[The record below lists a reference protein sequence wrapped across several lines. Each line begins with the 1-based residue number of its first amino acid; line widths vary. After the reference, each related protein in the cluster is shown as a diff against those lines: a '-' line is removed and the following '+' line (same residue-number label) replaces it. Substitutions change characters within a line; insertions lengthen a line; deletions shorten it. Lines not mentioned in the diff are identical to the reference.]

1 MNPGMPLVSVDI
13 RDRLLA
19 ARLPAMPQ
27 VLLKLLELCRS
38 DNASIGDFAGI
49 VAMDA
54 GMSGRVMGVA
64 HSAAFARSGKR
75 LSLEQALLTLGLE
88 TLKTL
93 VIGESVSQVFN
104 RLSQQCPAD
113 ISGFWRHSLTTAVL
127 ARELAQGIAY
137 PHAEEAYLAGLLH
150 NVGRLALA
158 GACPREYL
166 PFFRAADTD
175 ATCALERST
184 LAITHAEA
192 GAWLVERWHLDSFL
206 SDSVLYHHEA
216 ASALRTAA
224 PLIQLTHLA
233 HRIAEHGADSD
244 ESREAAELYRIAQP
258 LLQTVAA
265 RADELVTAAAA
276 QLGIDLG
283 TLAAEEGSDGANG
296 SHARLAEQVRQ
307 MVLATEATRPLLVQ
321 RSDQAVLQ
329 AMLRAAGIL
338 FGIEDGVALLHDG
351 RENVLVGVP
360 LDKERQRL
368 AQMSLPMHRG
378 TQIVEA
384 ALSGKPQFIAH
395 DAACSIAERQLLRML
410 GTDTAI
416 CLPLPGAP
424 HPIGVLVCT
433 ARTSSEALL
442 REHVALLQDFAHQGA
457 QALQATRRQREE
469 TSTAIDELVDE
480 YGDAARRMVH
490 EASNPLAIIKNYM
503 SILHAKLDSQSI
515 VSSELSILNEEL
527 DRVGRILDSFAHR
540 RASIPDGLAD
550 LNRAARDVVR
560 LFEETGFAAGNI
572 TMTVH
577 AGDALLNVPGD
588 PNALRQILINLV
600 KNAVEA
606 MPAGGELRVSTRG
619 PVNFGGQLFAEVGV
633 QDTGPGMPEA
643 TLGQIFGPIKS
654 SKGEGHRGL
663 GLCIVNELVEKLGGK
678 VICCSS
684 REGTSF
690 TVLLPVERRAAC
702 TEDA

>member
-1 MNPGMPLVSVDI
+1 MSVDI

-38 DNASIGDFAGI
+38 GDASISDFAGV

-64 HSAAFARSGKR
+64 HSAAFARPGKR
-75 LSLEQALLTLGLE
+75 LSLEQALLTLGID
-88 TLKTL
+88 TMKTL
-93 VIGESVSQVFN
+93 VIGESVAQVFS

-127 ARELAQGIAY
+127 ARELALGIAY

-150 NVGRLALA
+150 DVGRLALA
-158 GACPREYL
+158 SACPREYL
-166 PFFRAADTD
+166 PFFTAADTD
-175 ATCALERST
+175 AACELERSS
-184 LAITHAEA
+184 LSITHAEA
-192 GAWLVERWHLDSFL
+192 GAWMVERWHLDSFL
-206 SDSVLYHHEA
+206 SDSVLYHHEPA
-216 ASALRTAA
+216 RELRSAA
-224 PLIQLTHLA
+224 PLIQLTQLA

-244 ESREAAELYRIAQP
+244 ESREAAEHYRIAQP

-265 RADELVTAAAA
+265 RADELVAAAAA

-283 TLAAEEGSDGANG
+283 ALAAGESSASADGG
-296 SHARLAEQVRQ
+296 HVRLAEQVRQ
-307 MVLATEATRPLLVQ
+307 MVLATEVTRPLLVQ

-338 FGIEDGVALLHDG
+338 FGIEDGVALLHDEC
-351 RENVLVGVP
+351 ENVLVGVP

-368 AQMSLPMHRG
+368 AQMSLPMTRG
-378 TQIVEA
+378 SRIADAVLT
-384 ALSGKPQFIAH
+384 GTPMFITN
-395 DAACSIAERQLLRML
+395 DASCSISERQLLRLL
-410 GTDTAI
+410 GTDSAV
-416 CLPLPGAP
+416 CLPLPGTP
-424 HPIGVLVCT
+424 HPLGVLICK
-433 ARTSSEALL
+433 ARTASEVLL
-442 REHVALLQDFAHQGA
+442 REHLALLRDFAHQGA
-457 QALQATRRQREE
+457 QALATTRRQREE
-469 TSTAIDELVDE
+469 ASSAIDDIVEE
-480 YGDAARRMVH
+480 HGDAARRMVH
-490 EASNPLAIIKNYM
+490 EANNPLAIIKNYM
-503 SILHAKLDSQSI
+503 SILHAKLDPRSP
-515 VSSELSILNEEL
+515 VSGELAILGEEL

-540 RASIPDGLAD
+540 RASVPDGLTD
-550 LNRAARDVVR
+550 LDRAAREVVR
-560 LFEETGFAAGNI
+560 LFQQTGFAAGNI
-572 TMTVH
+572 DMTVH
-577 AGDALLNVPGD
+577 TGETPLNVMGD

-606 MPAGGELRVSTRG
+606 MPGGGTLRIVTRG
-619 PVNFGGQLFAEVGV
+619 PVNFGGQFFAEICV
-633 QDTGPGMPEA
+633 QDSGPGMPEA
-643 TLGQIFGPIKS
+643 TLGKIFGPIES

-690 TVLLPVERRAAC
+690 TVLLPVERRLAAL
-702 TEDA
+702 EES